1 MSYFVARLKE
11 NISIVLFVTYSL
23 GRIAL
28 PNEHLATHSGAWM
41 HFSALSLSTRTDNI
55 TIRALSLP
63 TRADKGATW
72 AQGEAIRALGKP
84 IRAHRAVIWA
94 LGKSIRALTQR
105 IWTHSPLTPKPNPF
119 TLCSSPFNH
128 STLFIKE
135 KNC

>member
-11 NISIVLFVTYSL
+11 NISIVLFVTSSL

-72 AQGEAIRALGKP
+72 AQGEAIRALGK
-84 IRAHRAVIWA
+84 
-94 LGKSIRALTQR
+94 SIRALTQR